1 MSVALEDGVI
11 RLAGA
16 GRIED
21 AEALVALLQAHPFC
35 LVDLAA
41 AGALHTAVVQVLLA
55 FRPEVA
61 GTAGDDF
68 LSTWVMPAL
77 ALREPK

>member
-1 MSVALEDGVI
+1 MSVTLDGGVI

-21 AEALVALLQAHPFC
+21 AETLVALLQAHPGC

-41 AGALHTAVVQVLLA
+41 AGQLHTAVVQVLLA
-55 FRPEVA
+55 FRPDLA
-61 GTAGDDF
+61 GAPDDAF
-68 LSTWVMPAL
+68 LAAWVMPLL
-77 ALREPK
+77 APADPA